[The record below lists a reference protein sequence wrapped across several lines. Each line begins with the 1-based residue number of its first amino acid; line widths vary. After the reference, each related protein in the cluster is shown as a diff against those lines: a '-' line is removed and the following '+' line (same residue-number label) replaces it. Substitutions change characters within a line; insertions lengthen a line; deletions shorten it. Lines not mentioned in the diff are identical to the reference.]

1 MLSKTGNVK
10 SLKKKKINNKH
21 GSFKTPQRLFR
32 LTLFCFLVKF
42 HEADHSHPTVFSSPK
57 SYHTEYTIV
66 IS

>member
-10 SLKKKKINNKH
+10 SLKKKTIKQQTQSNSKVIQIN
-21 GSFKTPQRLFR
+21 PLLFLR
-32 LTLFCFLVKF
+32 KF
-42 HEADHSHPTVFSSPK
+42 HEADHSHPTVTSSPK